1 LLAAM
6 INYCL
11 LDIHEFFLIL
21 THKRKEKHM
30 KKNMGTIDRIIRIVL
45 AIVVAILYMN
55 GSITGVAAVILGI
68 LALVFIITSLIGFCP
83 LYVPFKISTI
93 SKSK

>member
-1 LLAAM
+1 
-6 INYCL
+6 
-11 LDIHEFFLIL
+11 
-21 THKRKEKHM
+21 M
-30 KKNMGTIDRIIRIVL
+30 KKNMGTIDRVIRVVL

-55 GSITGVAAVILGI
+55 GSITGVAAIILGI
-68 LALVFIITSLIGFCP
+68 LAFVFIITSLIGFCP

>member
-1 LLAAM
+1 
-6 INYCL
+6 
-11 LDIHEFFLIL
+11 
-21 THKRKEKHM
+21 M
-30 KKNMGTIDRIIRIVL
+30 KKNMGTIDRVIRIVL

-55 GSITGVAAVILGI
+55 GSITGAAAIILGI
-68 LALVFIITSLIGFCP
+68 LAVVFIITSLIGFCP

>member
-1 LLAAM
+1 
-6 INYCL
+6 
-11 LDIHEFFLIL
+11 
-21 THKRKEKHM
+21 M
-30 KKNMGTIDRIIRIVL
+30 KKNMGTIDRVIRIVL

-55 GSITGVAAVILGI
+55 GSITGTAAIILGI
-68 LALVFIITSLIGFCP
+68 LAVVFIITSLIGFCP